1 MNGDKKKNTVK
12 VNVKGIKKTRTFKP
26 EERDVMLNGVKI
38 HYTVAGK
45 GKPLLLIHGNGGS
58 HKEMMGLMRLFSC
71 EYSVYA
77 LDSRCQGK
85 SQKTDELSYEAMA
98 GNVTAFIATL
108 NLDKPYVIGHSDG
121 GIVAVMASALYPET
135 LGAAVAF
142 GANSS
147 PEGLQNFFIKFLNM
161 INRSKKNRLLALMQD
176 EPHLTR
182 ETLSGIRTPVFVVA
196 GEYDLIKY
204 SDTAFLYENI
214 PGSRIAVIKGAG
226 HGTAIVRTKIGYRI
240 AKDFFDSLVH

>member
-38 HYTVAGK
+38 HYAVAGK

-71 EYSVYA
+71 EYTVYA

-85 SQKTDELSYEAMA
+85 SQKTDELSYETMT
-98 GNVTAFIATL
+98 GDVKAFIDTL
-108 NLDKPYVIGHSDG
+108 NLYKPYVIGHSDG

-135 LGAAVAF
+135 LGAAVVL

-147 PEGLQNFFIKFLNM
+147 PEGLQNFFIKFLNL

-204 SDTAFLYENI
+204 SDTAFLHENI

-226 HGTAIVRTKIGYRI
+226 HGTAIVRPKIGYRI

>member
-1 MNGDKKKNTVK
+1 MDGEKKKNTVK
-12 VNVKGIKKTRTFKP
+12 VNVKGIKCSRTFNP
-26 EERDVMLNGVKI
+26 EERDIILNGVKI
-38 HYTVAGK
+38 HYAVAGN
-45 GKPLLLIHGNGGS
+45 GRPLLLIHGNGGS
-58 HKEMMGLMRLFSC
+58 HKEMLGLMRLFSC
-71 EYSVYA
+71 EYTVYA

-85 SQKTDELSYEAMA
+85 SQKTDELSYEAMT
-98 GNVTAFIATL
+98 GDVKAFIDTL
-108 NLDKPYVIGHSDG
+108 NLYKPYVIGHSDG

-135 LGAAVAF
+135 LGAAVVF

-147 PEGLQNFFIKFLNM
+147 PEGLQKFFIKFLNM

-204 SDTAFLYENI
+204 SDTAFLHENI
-214 PGSRIAVIKGAG
+214 PGSGIAVIKGAG
-226 HGTAIVRTKIGYRI
+226 HGTAIVRPKIGYRI

>member
-26 EERDVMLNGVKI
+26 EERDIILNGIKI
-38 HYTVAGK
+38 HYAIAGK

-71 EYSVYA
+71 EYTVYA

-85 SQKTDELSYEAMA
+85 SQKTDELSYETM
-98 GNVTAFIATL
+98 TRDLKTFIDAL
-108 NLDKPYVIGHSDG
+108 NLYKPYVIGHSDG
-121 GIVAVMASALYPET
+121 GIIAVMASALFPGT

-147 PEGLQNFFIKFLNM
+147 PEGLQNFFLAFLNL
-161 INRSKKNRLLALMQD
+161 INRSKRNKLLKLMQD
-176 EPHLTR
+176 EPHLTI
-182 ETLSGIRTPVFVVA
+182 ETLRGISTPIFVVA
-196 GEYDLIKY
+196 GQYDLIKY

-226 HGTAIVRTKIGYRI
+226 HGTAIVRPKIGYRI
-240 AKDFFDSLVH
+240 AKAFFDSLVH

>member
-38 HYTVAGK
+38 HYAVAGK

-71 EYSVYA
+71 EYTVYA

-85 SQKTDELSYEAMA
+85 SQKTDELSYEAMT
-98 GNVTAFIATL
+98 GDVKAFIDTL
-108 NLDKPYVIGHSDG
+108 NLYKPYVIGHSDG

-135 LGAAVAF
+135 LGAAVVL

-147 PEGLQNFFIKFLNM
+147 PEGLQNFFIKFLNL
-161 INRSKKNRLLALMQD
+161 INRSKKNRLLELMQD

-226 HGTAIVRTKIGYRI
+226 HGTAIVRPKIGYRI

>member
-1 MNGDKKKNTVK
+1 
-12 VNVKGIKKTRTFKP
+12 
-26 EERDVMLNGVKI
+26 
-38 HYTVAGK
+38 
-45 GKPLLLIHGNGGS
+45 
-58 HKEMMGLMRLFSC
+58 
-71 EYSVYA
+71 
-77 LDSRCQGK
+77 
-85 SQKTDELSYEAMA
+85 
-98 GNVTAFIATL
+98 
-108 NLDKPYVIGHSDG
+108 
-121 GIVAVMASALYPET
+121 MASALYPET

-147 PEGLQNFFIKFLNM
+147 PEGLQNFFIKFLNL

-226 HGTAIVRTKIGYRI
+226 HGTAIVRPKIGYRI